1 MQFSVNTGSI
11 SQSPREGRSPTL
23 GFAGGSVVKN
33 PPAKLETQASSTGQ
47 EDPLEKGLANPLPY
61 YCLEISYPEESGGL
75 QSLGSQESGMTQQL
89 STHAQLANTED
100 PITLTTSNVLYY
112 FSTHVT
118 A

>member
-1 MQFSVNTGSI
+1 MAACSHI
-11 SQSPREGRSPTL
+11 LAWKIPRTERP
-23 GFAGGSVVKN
+23 
-33 PPAKLETQASSTGQ
+33 
-47 EDPLEKGLANPLPY
+47 
-61 YCLEISYPEESGGL
+61 GGL